1 MTAHLINQISGV
13 RLSVLNPVISGVC
26 KLMDEEQRKYEQKRQ
41 HDQLVLDTCILA
53 GTIMIESGSE
63 MTRVNNTI
71 LRIARNAGLA
81 KARVY
86 VTVTGIIMSGG
97 VSDVGAQ
104 VGSID
109 KRSFDLEKVAKVN
122 ELSRLFAAKQIDI
135 SDFYDQLIHIDD
147 VVGTFPLWVQEI
159 GAGIVSGAL
168 TVVFRNNIADFWI
181 TCLVGM
187 AGWAVLYFL
196 NIYVQIRFLSEFLA
210 AAVVAALAI
219 MSVQLGFGHQA
230 DDIIVGAMMPLVP
243 GIPLTNAVRDA
254 LSGNL
259 ISGPARGIEALI
271 SACALGF
278 GVAIA
283 LHFM

>member
-1 MTAHLINQISGV
+1 MAAHLINQISGV

-122 ELSRLFAAKQIDI
+122 ELSRLFEAKQIDI
-135 SDFYDQLIHIDD
+135 SDFTINSFTLMMWS
-147 VVGTFPLWVQEI
+147 GLFPC
-159 GAGIVSGAL
+159 G
-168 TVVFRNNIADFWI
+168 FRK
-181 TCLVGM
+181 
-187 AGWAVLYFL
+187 
-196 NIYVQIRFLSEFLA
+196 S
-210 AAVVAALAI
+210 
-219 MSVQLGFGHQA
+219 
-230 DDIIVGAMMPLVP
+230 VP
-243 GIPLTNAVRDA
+243 GLSVVR
-254 LSGNL
+254 
-259 ISGPARGIEALI
+259 
-271 SACALGF
+271 
-278 GVAIA
+278 
-283 LHFM
+283 

>member
-1 MTAHLINQISGV
+1 
-13 RLSVLNPVISGVC
+13 
-26 KLMDEEQRKYEQKRQ
+26 MDEEERKYERQRKY
-41 HDQLVLDTCILA
+41 DQRVLDTCILA

-63 MTRVNNTI
+63 MTRVNDTI
-71 LRIARNAGLA
+71 MRIARNAGLKNA
-81 KARVY
+81 TVY

-97 VSDVGAQ
+97 VQEIGAQ
-104 VGSID
+104 VGAID

-122 ELSRLFAAKQIDI
+122 ELSRAFAAKKITI
-135 SDFYDQLIHIDD
+135 NDFYDQLVHIDEI
-147 VVGTFPLWVQEI
+147 VGTFPLWVQEI
-159 GAGIVSGAL
+159 GAGLVSGGL
-168 TVVFRNNIADFWI
+168 VVVFRNNISDALI
-181 TCLVGM
+181 SCLIGM

-196 NIYVQIRFLSEFLA
+196 NIYVQIRFLSEFMA
-210 AAVVAALAI
+210 AATVAALAI
-219 MSVQLGFGHQA
+219 LAVQYGLGHQA
-230 DDIIVGAMMPLVP
+230 DDIIVGGMMPLVP

>member
-1 MTAHLINQISGV
+1 MADQ
-13 RLSVLNPVISGVC
+13 
-26 KLMDEEQRKYEQKRQ
+26 QRKY
-41 HDQLVLDTCILA
+41 DQMVLDTCILA

-63 MTRVNNTI
+63 MTRVNDTI
-71 LRIARNAGLA
+71 LRIAHNAGLKDA
-81 KARVY
+81 KVY

-122 ELSRLFAAKQIDI
+122 ELSRSFAAKQIDI
-135 SDFYDQLIHIDD
+135 QNFYDQLIHIDD
-147 VVGTFPLWVQEI
+147 IVGTFPLWVQEI
-159 GAGIVSGAL
+159 GAGIVSGTL
-168 TVVFRNNIADFWI
+168 VVVFRNNLADFWI
-181 TCLVGM
+181 TFLVGM
-187 AGWAVLYFL
+187 VGWAVLYFL

-210 AAVVAALAI
+210 AAAVAALAI
-219 MSVQLGFGHQA
+219 LSVQFGLGHQA
-230 DDIIVGAMMPLVP
+230 DDIIVGGMMPLVP

>member
-1 MTAHLINQISGV
+1 
-13 RLSVLNPVISGVC
+13 
-26 KLMDEEQRKYEQKRQ
+26 MDEKQRQYEQKRQ
-41 HDQLVLDTCILA
+41 YDQLVLDTCILA

-71 LRIARNAGLA
+71 LRIAHNAGLA

-97 VSDVGAQ
+97 VADVGAQ
-104 VGSID
+104 VGAID

-122 ELSRLFAAKQIDI
+122 ELSRRFEAKQIDMT
-135 SDFYDQLIHIDD
+135 DFYDQLVHIDD
-147 VVGTFPLWVQEI
+147 IVGTFPLWVQEI
-159 GAGIVSGAL
+159 GAGLVSGAL
-168 TVVFRNNIADFWI
+168 IVVFRNNLADFWI

-187 AGWAVLYFL
+187 VGWAILYFL

-210 AAVVAALAI
+210 AAGVAALAI
-219 MSVQLGFGHQA
+219 LSVQLGLGSRA

>member
-1 MTAHLINQISGV
+1 MSET
-13 RLSVLNPVISGVC
+13 
-26 KLMDEEQRKYEQKRQ
+26 QRQY
-41 HDQLVLDTCILA
+41 DQLVLDTCILA

-63 MTRVNNTI
+63 MTRVNDTI

-81 KARVY
+81 NARVY
-86 VTVTGIIMSGG
+86 ATVTGIIMSGG
-97 VSDVGAQ
+97 VPDVGAQ

-122 ELSRLFAAKQIDI
+122 ELSRKFAAKEIDI
-135 SDFYDQLIHIDD
+135 DNFYDQLKHIDD
-147 VVGTFPLWVQEI
+147 LVGTFPLWLQEI
-159 GAGIVSGAL
+159 GAGVVSASL
-168 TVVFRNNIADFWI
+168 IVVFRNNLHDFWI
-181 TCLVGM
+181 TGLVGM
-187 AGWAVLYFL
+187 IGWAVLYFL
-196 NIYVQIRFLSEFLA
+196 NIYVRIRFLSEFLA
-210 AAVVAALAI
+210 AVTVATLAI
-219 MSVQLGFGHQA
+219 LLVRAGLGTQA
-230 DDIIVGAMMPLVP
+230 DDIIVGGMMPLVP

-283 LHFM
+283 LHFV